1 MDSEF
6 TSTTTAAKRPASG
19 GEPTRAG
26 AGGTMRESGSRQG
39 RGLVRGILL
48 RPELTA
54 VAGTVAAFVFFA
66 VVAGSNGFLSQLG
79 TINYLS
85 VAATVGILAV
95 PVTLLLVAGEF
106 DLSIGAAVGAT
117 GILISYVVVIEG
129 WPLWLGLAT
138 GLLTAV
144 AIGLINGLL
153 ITFTGIPSFLVT
165 LAMMFALQ
173 GLTVAL
179 TKRATGQTSVNGLNI
194 AAGDDPLFSLFAGS
208 LFGLPAEVLWWVGLT
223 LLGAFLLS
231 KTKFGNWI
239 YVSGGNA
246 DAGARMGV
254 PVRMTKVVLYVATAC
269 SAVIV
274 AVLFTAQ
281 VNQADAGTG
290 VGMEF
295 QAAVATV
302 IGGALITGGYGS
314 PLGTFFG
321 ALLFGMVSQGFFY
334 TDIDGAYFLTFL
346 GVMLLLAVGVNQY
359 LRTASMR
366 ARTRA

>member
-1 MDSEF
+1 M
-6 TSTTTAAKRPASG
+6 ASG
-19 GEPTRAG
+19 QVTAVDTPLTGG
-26 AGGTMRESGSRQG
+26 GGTAPGTRRTRSGHD
-39 RGLVRGILL
+39 RGLVRRILL
-48 RPELTA
+48 RPETTA
-54 VAGTVAAFVFFA
+54 VAGTIAAFLFFA
-66 VVAGSNGFLSQLG
+66 LIAGSSGFLTQLG

-117 GILISYVVVIEG
+117 GVLISYLVVVQG
-129 WPLWLGLAT
+129 WPLWLGLVA
-138 GLLTAV
+138 GLLTAG

-153 ITFTGIPSFLVT
+153 IAFTGIPSFLVT
-165 LAMMFALQ
+165 LAMMFGLQ
-173 GLTVAL
+173 GLAVAL
-179 TKRATGQTSVNGLNI
+179 TKQATGQTSVNGLNT
-194 AAGDDPLFSLFAGS
+194 AAADDPLLALFTGS
-208 LFGLPAEVLWWVGLT
+208 LFGLPAEVLWWIGLT
-223 LLGAFLLS
+223 LLGAFLLA

-239 YVSGGNA
+239 YVCGGNA

-254 PVRMTKVVLYVATAC
+254 PVRLTKILLYVATAC
-269 SAVIV
+269 TAVIV
-274 AVLFTAQ
+274 GVLFTAQ
-281 VNQADAGTG
+281 VNQADATNG

-295 QAAVATV
+295 EAAVVTV

-346 GVMLLLAVGVNQY
+346 GVMLLAAVGVNLY
-359 LRTASMR
+359 LKTASMR
-366 ARTRA
+366 ARIKE